1 MRMVELLG
9 PEHVAFGTD
18 MEGAGSDPV
27 MSHYTEL
34 REVVENL
41 AKRGLSEGT
50 LNNIC
55 IGNYARVVKQAMNGA
70 AKT

>member
-1 MRMVELLG
+1 VELLG

-41 AKRGLSEGT
+41 AKRGLSEST

-70 AKT
+70 ARS

>member
-1 MRMVELLG
+1 
-9 PEHVAFGTD
+9 

-41 AKRGLSEGT
+41 ARRGLSET
-50 LNNIC
+50 ALNNIC
-55 IGNYARVVKQAMNGA
+55 IGNYARIVKQAMNGA